1 MMRIGVISDT
11 HQNRLEPTAAARLAD
26 MFAGVDIILH
36 AGDLTSL
43 QVLDDLRA
51 PQVLAV
57 CGNMDGYLVKESLP
71 ARRVLK
77 LEGFNIGLVHGWG
90 SPSGL
95 AQRVR
100 QEFTDVDCVVFGH
113 SHTPFNQKMGGMLMF
128 NPGSAS
134 SGPRGSGTVG
144 ILTLDKDITGRI
156 LEI

>member
-1 MMRIGVISDT
+1 MMRIGVLSDT
-11 HQNRLEPTAAARLAD
+11 HQNRLEPKTAGRLAD
-26 MFAGVDIILH
+26 LFAKVDIIMH

-57 CGNMDGYLVKESLP
+57 CGNMDGHLVKQSLP

-77 LEGFNIGLVHGWG
+77 FEGFNIGLMHGWG
-90 SPSGL
+90 SPAGL
-95 AQRVR
+95 ADRVR
-100 QEFTDVDCVVFGH
+100 QEFEDVDCVVFGH
-113 SHTPFNQKMGGMLMF
+113 SHRPFNQKMGKVLMF
-128 NPGSAS
+128 NPGAAS
-134 SGPRGSGTVG
+134 GGPRGGGTVG